1 MRRSSFE
8 PRRNGSSF
16 RRGGLAM
23 GGFVRWAPMLALSV
37 TMLACA
43 PKVSLRVSPQAVAEL
58 PLERKLTLL
67 DAENALLAAADA
79 KEAQE
84 ERVLLAA
91 DARRAANKRI
101 RDAEDARERDRIA
114 KDGPAVG
121 DAAIRE
127 AEARKNFTEKD
138 RDLQRELMK
147 LAEADYM
154 LADAKFEQARAAEV
168 EGAALAGAQ
177 GVKLEDY
184 AKQVAKLEQVRAER
198 AAEAAKVRA
207 KADEARAAWDSV
219 RGELTRLSGGAQ
231 GSVWVQ

>member
-1 MRRSSFE
+1 MAFRRRS
-8 PRRNGSSF
+8 RNVGIGV
-16 RRGGLAM
+16 RAGLL
-23 GGFVRWAPMLALSV
+23 LALSV
-37 TMLACA
+37 SLLACA
-43 PKVSLRVSPQAVAEL
+43 TKVSLRVPPSAVAEL

-84 ERVLLAA
+84 ERVLLAG
-91 DARRAANKRI
+91 DARRAAQKRI
-101 RDAEDARERDRIA
+101 RDAEDARDRDRVA

-127 AEARKNFTEKD
+127 AEARKNFSEKD
-138 RDLQRELMK
+138 RDLQRELLK
-147 LAEADYM
+147 LAEVDLM
-154 LADAKFEQARAAEV
+154 VADAKFAQARAAEV

-184 AKQVAKLEQVRAER
+184 AKQVAKLEKVRADR